1 MNLSDL
7 RTDKP
12 IKMLLIGDSG
22 NGKTGALA
30 SLAKAGY
37 KLRILD
43 FDNGLEILGYQ
54 LKGVTDKNGKP
65 AIENVKYE
73 TLIDNLKSVGN
84 KIVPVGQP
92 LAFSNALN
100 LLQAWNK
107 PIASEDLGSPSEW
120 GTDTILVIDSLTFMS
135 HAALRRVLALQMRSG
150 DQPQIQ
156 DWGQA
161 MANIED
167 TLNILYSDTIKC
179 HVIITSH
186 IVYIEQGEGVNK
198 GYPSTLGNKLP
209 PKVGRYFNQILH
221 VQKVGSG
228 SLAKRVILTQPDSNI
243 DVKCPIPG
251 IAKQLSLESGLA
263 EFFAAACKL

>member
-7 RTDKP
+7 RTNKP

-22 NGKTGALA
+22 NGKTGALV
-30 SLAKAGY
+30 SLALAGY
-37 KLRILD
+37 KLRIID
-43 FDNGLEILGYQ
+43 FDNGLEILAYK
-54 LKGVTDKNGKP
+54 LKGQKDKNGND
-65 AIENVKYE
+65 AIANVKYE
-73 TLIDNLKSVGN
+73 TCIDSLKSIGN

-92 LAFSNALN
+92 VAFSNALN
-100 LLQAWNK
+100 LLQDWKK
-107 PIASEDLGSPSEW
+107 PIASEDLGAPSSW

-135 HAALRRVLALQMRSG
+135 SAALRRVLAMQMRSG

-186 IVYIEQGEGVNK
+186 IVYIEQSDGISK

-228 SLAKRVILTQPDSNI
+228 SLAKRVILTEPQSNI
-243 DVKCPIPG
+243 DVKSPIPG
-251 IAKQLSLESGLA
+251 LPKQLSLESGLA
-263 EFFAAACKL
+263 EFFAAASKL